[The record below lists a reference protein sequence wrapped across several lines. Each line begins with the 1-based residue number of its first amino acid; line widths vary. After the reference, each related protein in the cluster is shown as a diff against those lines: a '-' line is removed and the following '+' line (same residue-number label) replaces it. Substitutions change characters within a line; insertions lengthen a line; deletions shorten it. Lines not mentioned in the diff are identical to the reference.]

1 MMSVSILS
9 SLAGNVYV
17 AQVSPEEC
25 AQAAREGREY
35 AQDRLSRGED
45 GRMPWVLDT
54 YVQEGYSPAAALFL
68 SRIFAHA
75 AMAVLMADL
84 TGGNVNDIGD
94 DAGAELYSDSD
105 ATGDDLYVVDGAALG
120 AEDSTEDGEDRAAA

>member
-1 MMSVSILS
+1 MSVSILS

-17 AQVSPEEC
+17 AQVSPEDC

-35 AQDRLSRGED
+35 AQDRLSRGEE

-68 SRIFAHA
+68 SRIFARA

-84 TGGNVNDIGD
+84 TGADAD
-94 DAGAELYSDSD
+94 DAGADVCADSD
-105 ATGDDLYVVDGAALG
+105 ATCDGLCVGDGAAFG
-120 AEDSTEDGEDRAAA
+120 AEDAAERAAA

>member
-17 AQVSPEEC
+17 AQVSPEDC

-54 YVQEGYSPAAALFL
+54 YVSEGYSPAAALFL
-68 SRIFAHA
+68 SRIFARA
-75 AMAVLMADL
+75 ATAVLMADL
-84 TGGNVNDIGD
+84 TGADADVSD
-94 DAGAELYSDSD
+94 DASADGATSDD
-105 ATGDDLYVVDGAALG
+105 LCVGEGAADLGDDLDGAG
-120 AEDSTEDGEDRAAA
+120 DGEERAAA

>member
-1 MMSVSILS
+1 MSVSILS

-17 AQVSPEEC
+17 AQVSPEDC

-35 AQDRLSRGED
+35 AQDRLSRGEE

-68 SRIFAHA
+68 SRIFARA

-84 TGGNVNDIGD
+84 TGGNAD
-94 DAGAELYSDSD
+94 DAGEDADVEMDSD
-105 ATGDDLYVVDGAALG
+105 ATSDGLRFGVGDSSLGDGLGG
-120 AEDSTEDGEDRAAA
+120 AEDGEGRAAA